1 MLRFLLVVTA
11 FVVVSISPLLITSL
25 WNAVPPDGDA
35 KRVLKPCF
43 YGIFRR

>member
-25 WNAVPPDGDA
+25 WNAMLPVGGT
-35 KRVLKPCF
+35 KRALKPCI